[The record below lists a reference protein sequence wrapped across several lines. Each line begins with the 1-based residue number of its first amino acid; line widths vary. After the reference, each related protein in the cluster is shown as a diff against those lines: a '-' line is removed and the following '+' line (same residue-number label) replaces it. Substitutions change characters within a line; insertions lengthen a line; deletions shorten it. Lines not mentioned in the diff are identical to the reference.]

1 MGSQLVWQERFNIGV
16 DYIDEEHKK
25 LFGILNRMLMY
36 RDQEVKGLW
45 ACKEG
50 IKYFKDHAMKHFTE
64 EETYMASINYKGFE
78 THRHLHDNFR
88 KKTLPALESELEQSE
103 YSMDSINHFIGVCAG
118 WLIGHTLIDDHA
130 IVGKTDSKWDKLL
143 PEDDQGI
150 MKQTIIQ
157 LIYDLFQ
164 LDSKVVSECYG
175 GEKFG
180 KGIYYRLVY
189 GTSGKEKWE
198 IMLVFEEKL
207 ILNTIGNMLGTQSE
221 EVNVMLVNASRYV
234 AQQFVDRIR
243 DDFISSGTY
252 DLLEENLLDY
262 EQFRKI
268 FVKQKP
274 QFSLLLNTD
283 GGYFAYCVIAPH
295 LLQKGNEVSLKT
307 ENAMKEVKKYLENNK
322 ADDKKKILV
331 ADDSDF
337 MLKSMEELLKGD
349 YNVSVANSGL
359 SVIRCITLSRPDLII
374 LDYDMPVCNG
384 AQTLEMIRSE
394 KDFANIPVIFLTGR
408 ADREAVEKI
417 IPLKPEGYMVK
428 NMPPEDIKKNIDNFF
443 ARKKK

>member
-16 DYIDEEHKK
+16 DYIDDEHKK

-36 RDQEVKGLW
+36 RDQEIKGQW

-64 EETYMASINYKGFE
+64 EEHYMASINYKGFE

-88 KKTLPALESELEQSE
+88 KKTLPALERELEQTD
-103 YSMDSINHFIGVCAG
+103 YSMDSVRHFIGVCAG

-130 IVGKTDSKWDKLL
+130 IIGKTESKWDKLL
-143 PEDDQGI
+143 PEDRQGI

-164 LDSKVVSECYG
+164 LDSEVVSECYG

-189 GTSGKEKWE
+189 GTSNDEKWE
-198 IMLVFEEKL
+198 IILVFEEKL
-207 ILNTIGNMLGTQSE
+207 ILNTIGSMLGTQSE
-221 EVNVMLVNASRYV
+221 EVSVMLVNASRYV
-234 AQQFVDRIR
+234 AQQFVDRVR
-243 DDFISSGTY
+243 DDFVSAGTY

-268 FVKQKP
+268 FGKHKP

-295 LLQKGNEVSLKT
+295 LLQKGNEVSIKA
-307 ENAMKEVKKYLENNK
+307 ENAMDEVKKYLEHNK
-322 ADDKKKILV
+322 TSNKNKILV

-337 MLKSMEELLKGD
+337 MLKSMEDLLKND
-349 YNVSVANSGL
+349 YNVSMANSGL
-359 SVIRCITLSRPDLII
+359 SVIRCITLDRPDLII
-374 LDYDMPVCNG
+374 LDYDMPVCDG

-408 ADREAVEKI
+408 SDREIIEKI
-417 IPLKPEGYMVK
+417 IPLKPQGYMVK
-428 NMPPEDIKKNIDNFF
+428 NMPLEEVKKNIDNFF
-443 ARKKK
+443 KRKNK

>member
-1 MGSQLVWQERFNIGV
+1 
-16 DYIDEEHKK
+16 
-25 LFGILNRMLMY
+25 
-36 RDQEVKGLW
+36 
-45 ACKEG
+45 
-50 IKYFKDHAMKHFTE
+50 
-64 EETYMASINYKGFE
+64 
-78 THRHLHDNFR
+78 
-88 KKTLPALESELEQSE
+88 
-103 YSMDSINHFIGVCAG
+103 
-118 WLIGHTLIDDHA
+118 
-130 IVGKTDSKWDKLL
+130 
-143 PEDDQGI
+143 
-150 MKQTIIQ
+150 
-157 LIYDLFQ
+157 
-164 LDSKVVSECYG
+164 
-175 GEKFG
+175 
-180 KGIYYRLVY
+180 
-189 GTSGKEKWE
+189 
-198 IMLVFEEKL
+198 
-207 ILNTIGNMLGTQSE
+207 MLGTQSE

-322 ADDKKKILV
+322 SNDKNKILV

-359 SVIRCITLSRPDLII
+359 SVIRCISLDRPDLII

-408 ADREAVEKI
+408 SDREAVEKI

-443 ARKKK
+443 ARKKR